1 MPFVMC
7 GHPRLQAMLRY
18 EGLRIS
24 EPGLSP
30 LVCRVA
36 HGIHVLER
44 QSQEMIDDL
53 FVEGCDLL
61 VPLAHAM
68 LPHESWE
75 PTAIAVM

>member
-24 EPGLSP
+24 EPGLAP

-53 FVEGCDLL
+53 FVEG
-61 VPLAHAM
+61 
-68 LPHESWE
+68 
-75 PTAIAVM
+75 